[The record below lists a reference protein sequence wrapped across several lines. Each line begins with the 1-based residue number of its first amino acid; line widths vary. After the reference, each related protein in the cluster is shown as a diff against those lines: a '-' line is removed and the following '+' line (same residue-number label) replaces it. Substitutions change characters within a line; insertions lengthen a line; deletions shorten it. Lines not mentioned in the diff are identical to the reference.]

1 MGSVGDWRQAPA
13 VRDIAAGLKSWPI
26 VSFMALSDVRAR
38 YKRSVL
44 GPLWLTLGTAI
55 GSMGLGLL
63 WSELMKVP
71 ASQFVPTLT
80 AGLILWQ
87 FIAGVLSESST
98 VYARQ
103 ASVIRNLSLPLSI
116 YPPQLVLR
124 HLVNLVHNLPIFL
137 IVALVYGVPVSWH
150 TLLVVPA
157 MLLLTLNL
165 YWVCVVV
172 SILGARFRDLEY
184 IIGAVLPLLMFI
196 SPVFYRPNYLPFSEA
211 ILWFNPL
218 SHAIELVRSP
228 LLGHAPPDFV
238 IWSNLGGL
246 AVGLCLAFWLFNKKR
261 DRIAFWI

>member
-1 MGSVGDWRQAPA
+1 MSAVGGWRQAPA

-44 GPLWLTLGTAI
+44 GPLWLTLGTAA
-55 GSMGLGLL
+55 GSIGLGLL
-63 WSELMKVP
+63 WSELMHIP
-71 ASQFVPTLT
+71 AAQFVPTLT

-103 ASVIRNLSLPLSI
+103 SSVIRNLSLPLSI

-124 HLVNLVHNLPIFL
+124 HVVNLLHNLPI
-137 IVALVYGVPVSWH
+137 
-150 TLLVVPA
+150 LLVVGLLYGLPVGWPTLMVVPA
-157 MLLLTLNL
+157 LCLLVLNL

-172 SILGARFRDLEY
+172 SILGARFRDLEH

-196 SPVFYRPNYLPFSEA
+196 SPVFYRPNYLPFSEK

-228 LLGHAPPDFV
+228 LLGHLPPLFV
-238 IWSNLGGL
+238 VWANLGALAFGL
-246 AVGLCLAFWLFNKKR
+246 ALAFWLFNDKR